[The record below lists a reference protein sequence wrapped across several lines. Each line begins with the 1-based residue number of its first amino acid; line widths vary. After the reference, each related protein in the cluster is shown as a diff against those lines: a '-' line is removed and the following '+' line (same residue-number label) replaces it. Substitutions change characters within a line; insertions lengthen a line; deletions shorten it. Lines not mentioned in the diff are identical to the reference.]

1 MISLRDPL
9 RRIAIF
15 AAVVVFLAGS
25 IGRMYAATKTW
36 NSTASSD
43 WKTAGNWTGGVPTS
57 ADIGSFSG
65 GNPPAGIVFFNLKNG
80 STQTAGAVSL
90 FSNFVRI
97 TIGNNETFGNTHNKN
112 FVLNGKTVNG
122 IT

>member
-57 ADIGSFSG
+57 ADIGSFAG
-65 GNPPAGIVFFNLKNG
+65 VNPPSGIVFINLKNG
-80 STQTAGAVSL
+80 DRKSTRLNSSHGYISYAVFCL
-90 FSNFVRI
+90 
-97 TIGNNETFGNTHNKN
+97 K
-112 FVLNGKTVNG
+112 KKKK
-122 IT
+122 